1 MNAEQSDQIEQLYL
15 QMYDMLL
22 SYARSALKEESLAE
36 EAVQE
41 AFRIACQKSGELCIS
56 PNPRGWIFITLKNTI
71 RNISRSR
78 ESLRQ
83 MLGMYLATETK
94 AITFSEDKIRLEVLY
109 ENVADLE
116 EFKLIKELAVEGRSH
131 LEMAQ
136 DRDISVNACKKRVQ
150 RAKEMLQK
158 KLGK

>member
-71 RNISRSR
+71 RNSIRSR

-83 MLGMYLATETK
+83 MLGRYLATETK
-94 AITFSEDKIRLEVLY
+94 ASTFSEVLY